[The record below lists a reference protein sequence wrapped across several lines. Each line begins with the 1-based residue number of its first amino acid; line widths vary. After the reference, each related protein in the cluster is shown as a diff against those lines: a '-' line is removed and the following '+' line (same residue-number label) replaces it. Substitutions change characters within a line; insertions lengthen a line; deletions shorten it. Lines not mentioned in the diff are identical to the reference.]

1 MRSWPR
7 SAALLVLFTLV
18 LQACS
23 TSQAVAPTLAPTL
36 VPTTIP
42 TVTPIPSPTPLPSP
56 TPVPTFAA
64 GSQVGGVDIGG
75 LTFVEAREA
84 LEAAFAED
92 LPSLKIQAGEATIT
106 LQPDDLGLRLPLEAM
121 LQQAATGLAEG
132 RVVDLPFEPSFDPRK
147 LRVAIEELATEV
159 RVPPELVVLSDTETL
174 SRTFAYT
181 PGQGIDVE
189 AAIKAVSGRLADPTE
204 TKALELE
211 LVTLDE
217 APEVSMEQLE
227 AEIKALAAT
236 WKGVTGL
243 YLYDLASGEEIKL
256 NADSVFA
263 GASTIKVA
271 IMLNAY
277 ANLSKFTSR
286 QEFWMGEMIRYS
298 DNLSA
303 NDLMA
308 AAAGGTS
315 TEYAFD
321 GAEQMSAMLAELGL
335 KNTYLYVPYESGDY
349 IRQNKVKYKC
359 GPRDPVGPKPYTET
373 GCALRTTPY
382 EMAQIYRYL
391 DACANDEGP
400 LLTVSKLLTSER
412 CQDMLDRLATNADK
426 KRFVSG
432 LPKGTRVE
440 HKSGWIENMQADVG
454 IIRSPG
460 GDVVLS
466 VYLYRPL
473 PEGVY
478 LWSDEYVAP
487 YLGAFAG
494 LVYSAYNPVE
504 LTESVSR

>member
-1 MRSWPR
+1 MPVPHHRP
-7 SAALLVLFTLV
+7 LPPPH
-18 LQACS
+18 
-23 TSQAVAPTLAPTL
+23 SQR
-36 VPTTIP
+36 
-42 TVTPIPSPTPLPSP
+42 PSP

-64 GSQVGGVDIGG
+64 GSQIGGVEIAG
-75 LTFVEAREA
+75 LTFEAASER
-84 LEAAFAED
+84 LQKAFAESPPA
-92 LPSLKIQAGEATIT
+92 LEIYAGDATMV
-106 LQPDDLGLRLPLEAM
+106 LEPEQLGLRLPLEVM
-121 LQQAATGLAEG
+121 LEQAAAALDNGK
-132 RVVDLPFEPSFDPRK
+132 VVDLPFEPSFDPQA
-147 LRVAIEELATEV
+147 LRVEIEEFAAEI

-174 SRTFAYT
+174 TRTFAYR
-181 PGQGIDVE
+181 PGEGIDVE
-189 AAIKAVSGRLADPTE
+189 AALKAIAGRLADPTT
-204 TKALELE
+204 TKPLELE
-211 LVTLDE
+211 LVPLDE
-217 APEVSMEQLE
+217 VPQVSMAQLE
-227 AEIKALAAT
+227 AEIKALAKR

-243 YLYDLASGEEIKL
+243 YMRDLATGEEIKL
-256 NADSVFA
+256 NAESVFA

-271 IMLNAY
+271 VMLNAY

-303 NDLMA
+303 NDLLS
-308 AAAGGTS
+308 AAAGGTG

-335 KNTYLYVPYESGDY
+335 ENTYLYVPYESGDY
-349 IRQNKVKYKC
+349 IKQNKVKYKC

-391 DACANDEGP
+391 DECANDAGP
-400 LLTVSKLLTSER
+400 LLTISKLITPKR
-412 CQDMLDRLATNADK
+412 CQEMLDRLATNADK

-460 GDVVLS
+460 GDVLLS

-473 PEGVY
+473 AEGVY
-478 LWSDEYVAP
+478 LWDDEYVAP

-494 LVYSAYNPVE
+494 LVYSAYNPVPM
-504 LTESVSR
+504 RD